1 MKPRLILLIRHG
13 ESESNKDKKVN
24 EHTPNH
30 LIPLTKNGMNQARM
44 AGIEILKLLNVDDD
58 SLIQKIEQEQDHPD
72 DRKKLEQNYKRVRTS
87 KDTDIVFYTSPYRRT
102 RETLKGIIEMIDRYN
117 ELNTGIKVCEGES
130 YQPLG
135 TRRLAHWQCPAFPSA
150 VFENSASVTNLR
162 KVHTTGVPTTTD
174 SSTSD
179 QNQNQKNFL
188 HYRVK
193 EEPRIREQD
202 FGNFQQT
209 ESMTEVMN
217 TRANYGHFFFRLPQ
231 GESAADVYDRCSG
244 FQESLFRHFE
254 RSGGKKRDVVAIVT
268 HGIFLRVFL
277 MKWFRWTYE
286 EFESLMNVPN
296 GSVII
301 MELDETLDRYVLR
314 TKLPKWTTT
323 GCDDAAAG
331 ASTSGSNSSCAQK
344 HCQCEPTAIV

>member
-30 LIPLTKNGMNQARM
+30 LIPLTKNGRYQARM

-58 SLIQKIEQEQDHPD
+58 SITKDIEAEEDYVE
-72 DRKKLEQNYKRVRTS
+72 DRPQLEQNYQRVKST
-87 KDTDIVFYTSPYRRT
+87 KDTDLVFYTSPYRRT

-117 ELNTGIKVCEGES
+117 ELNCGIRVCEGET

-135 TRRLAHWQCPAFPSA
+135 TRRLAHWQCPVFPSA
-150 VFENSASVTNLR
+150 VFENNESVTNFKLINNTETNPSLIHEE
-162 KVHTTGVPTTTD
+162 KH
-174 SSTSD
+174 
-179 QNQNQKNFL
+179 FL

-202 FGNFQQT
+202 FGNFQKT
-209 ESMTEVMN
+209 ASMTEVMN
-217 TRANYGHFFFRLPQ
+217 TRANYGHFFFRFPQ

-254 RSGGKKRDVVAIVT
+254 KSGGKKRDVVAIVT

-286 EFESLMNVPN
+286 EFESLTNVPN
-296 GSVII
+296 GSVIV
-301 MELDETLDRYVLR
+301 MELDEKDDRYVLR
-314 TKLPKWTTT
+314 TTLPKW
-323 GCDDAAAG
+323 C
-331 ASTSGSNSSCAQK
+331 
-344 HCQCEPTAIV
+344 